1 MGKNINIK
9 KMIIVGI
16 LLSCFGVAGCGF
28 LEPIV
33 KTDAQGNQVIVAK
46 GSQYLETAQ
55 GVLGDMGGIPVF
67 GAIASGIAGL
77 LGVAVAVSN
86 SAARKRSNAL
96 AATVQGVS
104 VFTDNYDTVKT
115 SIVDILKGANQPDL
129 ANKVQDVFDKN
140 QSLKSTVQKIANSK
154 GIETFLNWFVQKFDP
169 AKVSWPRQEK

>member
-1 MGKNINIK
+1 MKTNIK
-9 KMIIVGI
+9 NLVVLGII
-16 LLSCFGVAGCGF
+16 LTCLCVAGCGF

-33 KTDAQGNQVIVAK
+33 KTDAQGNQVVVAK

-55 GVLGDMGGIPVF
+55 GVLNTVSGFPVF
-67 GAIASGIAGL
+67 GAIASGVAGL

-104 VFTDNYDTVKT
+104 AFTDNYDNVKT
-115 SIVDILKGANQPDL
+115 SIVDILKGANQTEL
-129 ANKVQDVFDKN
+129 AGKVQEVFEKN

-154 GIETFLNWFVQKFDP
+154 GIETFLNWFIQRYDP
-169 AKVSWPRQEK
+169 AK